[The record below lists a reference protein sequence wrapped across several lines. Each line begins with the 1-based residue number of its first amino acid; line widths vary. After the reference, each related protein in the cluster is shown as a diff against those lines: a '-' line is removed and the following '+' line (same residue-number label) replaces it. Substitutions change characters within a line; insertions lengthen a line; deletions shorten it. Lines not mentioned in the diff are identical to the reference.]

1 MARRIRQWIGFLIML
16 AGLGLLAG
24 PFLVGARGE
33 KIQDQVVESF
43 YQGIAHSAGNS
54 AEEEKMP
61 DEKDAPDEKN
71 TPGEKGMPG
80 ETDTPEEEEPS
91 EVEETSGE
99 EKTRPAQEKLDA
111 FYQAAKSYNESLSS
125 FGQDAMMSR
134 GDVEQFA
141 LCALDYGFSE
151 NIIGTIQVPR
161 LEIELGLYLGAN
173 SENMAKGV
181 AIFGM
186 TSLPL
191 GEESEN
197 AAIAGHRGWR
207 GTSMF
212 RDIQKLQIN
221 DPIYIT
227 TPWKTLTYRVCEI
240 RIVTPE
246 DNAWCKIQQ
255 GRTLI
260 TLMTCHPYGQNYQ
273 RYIVFAELCQEE
285 KPSEEK
291 MLQNNLQSYDSEPRE
306 VRLVHED
313 GTSETVMVDPAAIQP
328 DGSEYGSVLSNFVIL
343 AEDKMRIAAGA
354 AAVLVALMGIW
365 LTVQTLRDFRKKQKK
380 G

>member
-1 MARRIRQWIGFLIML
+1 MARRVRQWIGFLIML
-16 AGLGLLAG
+16 VGLGLLAG
-24 PFLVGARGE
+24 PFLLGARGE
-33 KIQDQVVESF
+33 KIQEQVVDSF
-43 YQGIAHSAGNS
+43 YQGIENS
-54 AEEEKMP
+54 AVDSVEEKKTTDEEETSS
-61 DEKDAPDEKN
+61 EKEAAGEKN
-71 TPGEKGMPG
+71 LPDKKEI
-80 ETDTPEEEEPS
+80 PEEEENQ
-91 EVEETSGE
+91 
-99 EKTRPAQEKLDA
+99 PAQENLDA

-134 GDVEQFA
+134 GDVERFA

-151 NIIGTIQVPR
+151 NIIGTIQIPR
-161 LEIELGLYLGAN
+161 MEIELGLYLGAN

-197 AAIAGHRGWR
+197 VAIAGHRGWS
-207 GTSMF
+207 GTPMF

-246 DNAWCKIQQ
+246 DNGWCKIQQ

-291 MLQNNLQSYDSEPRE
+291 MLQNNLQSYDSEPRA
-306 VRLVHED
+306 VRLVHSD

-343 AEDKMRIAAGA
+343 AEDKMKIAAGA
-354 AAVLVALMGIW
+354 AAVLVALTGIW